1 MSYFLVHKFRHARR
15 AKIKLTHYN
24 INTYQPKGKI
34 MRTLRLQHQMG
45 SLAIIEGDGYKLIE
59 YYIPDYTN
67 LYVFTE
73 TGKQLMLTL
82 LKLFALQGY
91 THVQLDSE
99 PLMTIQELITSIENN
114 YETEILI
121 TE

>member
-1 MSYFLVHKFRHARR
+1 MK
-15 AKIKLTHYN
+15 
-24 INTYQPKGKI
+24 
-34 MRTLRLQHQMG
+34 TLRLQHQMG

-73 TGKQLMLTL
+73 TGKQLELTL
-82 LKLFALQGY
+82 WKLFALQGY

-99 PLMTIQELITSIENN
+99 PLMTIQEFITNIENN
-114 YETEILI
+114 YETEISL

>member
-1 MSYFLVHKFRHARR
+1 MK
-15 AKIKLTHYN
+15 
-24 INTYQPKGKI
+24 
-34 MRTLRLQHQMG
+34 TLRLQHQMG

-73 TGKQLMLTL
+73 TGKQLELTL
-82 LKLFALQGY
+82 WKLFALQGY

-99 PLMTIQELITSIENN
+99 PLITIQEFITNIENN
-114 YETEILI
+114 YETE
-121 TE
+121 

>member
-1 MSYFLVHKFRHARR
+1 MK
-15 AKIKLTHYN
+15 
-24 INTYQPKGKI
+24 
-34 MRTLRLQHQMG
+34 TLRLQHQMG

-73 TGKQLMLTL
+73 TGKQLELTL
-82 LKLFALQGY
+82 WKLFALQGY

-99 PLMTIQELITSIENN
+99 PLMTIQEFITNITSYNINTPTN
-114 YETEILI
+114 
-121 TE
+121 

>member
-1 MSYFLVHKFRHARR
+1 
-15 AKIKLTHYN
+15 
-24 INTYQPKGKI
+24 

-99 PLMTIQELITSIENN
+99 PLMTIQEFITSIENN
-114 YETEILI
+114 YETEISI

>member
-1 MSYFLVHKFRHARR
+1 MK
-15 AKIKLTHYN
+15 
-24 INTYQPKGKI
+24 
-34 MRTLRLQHQMG
+34 TLKLQHQMG
-45 SLAIIEGDGYKLIE
+45 SLAIIDGDGYKLIE

-73 TGKQLMLTL
+73 TGKQLELTL
-82 LKLFALQGY
+82 WKLFALQGY

-99 PLMTIQELITSIENN
+99 PLMTIQEFITSIENN
-114 YETEILI
+114 YETEISL

>member
-1 MSYFLVHKFRHARR
+1 MK
-15 AKIKLTHYN
+15 
-24 INTYQPKGKI
+24 
-34 MRTLRLQHQMG
+34 TLKLQHQMG

-59 YYIPDYTN
+59 HYIPDYTN

-73 TGKQLMLTL
+73 TGKQLELTL
-82 LKLFALQGY
+82 WKLFQLQGY

-99 PLMTIQELITSIENN
+99 PLMTIQEFITNIENN
-114 YETEILI
+114 YETEISL

>member
-1 MSYFLVHKFRHARR
+1 MK
-15 AKIKLTHYN
+15 
-24 INTYQPKGKI
+24 
-34 MRTLRLQHQMG
+34 TLRLQHQMG

-73 TGKQLMLTL
+73 TGKQLELTL
-82 LKLFALQGY
+82 WKLFQLQGY

-99 PLMTIQELITSIENN
+99 PLMTMQEFITNIENN
-114 YETEILI
+114 YETEISL

>member
-1 MSYFLVHKFRHARR
+1 MK
-15 AKIKLTHYN
+15 
-24 INTYQPKGKI
+24 
-34 MRTLRLQHQMG
+34 TLRLQHQMG

-73 TGKQLMLTL
+73 TGKQLELTL
-82 LKLFALQGY
+82 WKLFALQGY

-99 PLMTIQELITSIENN
+99 PLMTIQAFITNIENN
-114 YETEILI
+114 YETEISL

>member
-1 MSYFLVHKFRHARR
+1 MK
-15 AKIKLTHYN
+15 
-24 INTYQPKGKI
+24 
-34 MRTLRLQHQMG
+34 TLKLQHQMG

-73 TGKQLMLTL
+73 TGKQLELTL
-82 LKLFALQGY
+82 WKLFALQGY

-99 PLMTIQELITSIENN
+99 PLMTIQEFITNIENN
-114 YETEILI
+114 YETEISL

>member
-1 MSYFLVHKFRHARR
+1 MK
-15 AKIKLTHYN
+15 
-24 INTYQPKGKI
+24 
-34 MRTLRLQHQMG
+34 TLRLQHQMG

-73 TGKQLMLTL
+73 TGKQLELTL
-82 LKLFALQGY
+82 WKLFQLQGY

-99 PLMTIQELITSIENN
+99 PLMTIQELITNIENN
-114 YETEILI
+114 YETEISL

>member
-1 MSYFLVHKFRHARR
+1 
-15 AKIKLTHYN
+15 
-24 INTYQPKGKI
+24 
-34 MRTLRLQHQMG
+34 MG
-45 SLAIIEGDGYKLIE
+45 SLAIIDGDGYKLIE

-73 TGKQLMLTL
+73 TGKQLELTL
-82 LKLFALQGY
+82 WKLFALQGY

-99 PLMTIQELITSIENN
+99 PLMTIQEFITSIENN
-114 YETEILI
+114 YETEISL

>member
-1 MSYFLVHKFRHARR
+1 MK
-15 AKIKLTHYN
+15 
-24 INTYQPKGKI
+24 
-34 MRTLRLQHQMG
+34 TLKLQHQMG

-59 YYIPDYTN
+59 HYIPDYTN

-73 TGKQLMLTL
+73 TGKQLELTL
-82 LKLFALQGY
+82 WKLFALQGY

-99 PLMTIQELITSIENN
+99 PLITIQEFITNIENN
-114 YETEILI
+114 YETEISL

>member
-1 MSYFLVHKFRHARR
+1 MK
-15 AKIKLTHYN
+15 
-24 INTYQPKGKI
+24 
-34 MRTLRLQHQMG
+34 TLRLQHQMG
-45 SLAIIEGDGYKLIE
+45 SLAILEGDGYKLIE

-73 TGKQLMLTL
+73 TGKQLELTL
-82 LKLFALQGY
+82 WKLFALQGY

-99 PLMTIQELITSIENN
+99 PLMTIQEFITSIENN
-114 YETEILI
+114 YETEISL

>member
-1 MSYFLVHKFRHARR
+1 M
-15 AKIKLTHYN
+15 KI
-24 INTYQPKGKI
+24 
-34 MRTLRLQHQMG
+34 LRLQHQMG

-73 TGKQLMLTL
+73 TGKQLELTL
-82 LKLFALQGY
+82 WKLFALQGY

-99 PLMTIQELITSIENN
+99 PLIPIQEFITNIENN
-114 YETEILI
+114 YETE
-121 TE
+121 

>member
-1 MSYFLVHKFRHARR
+1 MK
-15 AKIKLTHYN
+15 
-24 INTYQPKGKI
+24 
-34 MRTLRLQHQMG
+34 TLKLQHQMG
-45 SLAIIEGDGYKLIE
+45 SLAIIDGDGYKLIE

-73 TGKQLMLTL
+73 TGKQLELTL
-82 LKLFALQGY
+82 WKLFALQGY

-99 PLMTIQELITSIENN
+99 PLMTIQEFITSIENN
-114 YETEILI
+114 YETEVSL

>member
-1 MSYFLVHKFRHARR
+1 MK
-15 AKIKLTHYN
+15 
-24 INTYQPKGKI
+24 
-34 MRTLRLQHQMG
+34 TLKLQHQMG
-45 SLAIIEGDGYKLIE
+45 SLAIIEGDEYKLIE

-73 TGKQLMLTL
+73 TGKQLELTL
-82 LKLFALQGY
+82 WKLFALQGY

-99 PLMTIQELITSIENN
+99 PLMTIQEFITSIENN
-114 YETEILI
+114 YETEISL

>member
-1 MSYFLVHKFRHARR
+1 MK
-15 AKIKLTHYN
+15 
-24 INTYQPKGKI
+24 
-34 MRTLRLQHQMG
+34 TLRLQHQQG

-73 TGKQLMLTL
+73 TGKQLELTL
-82 LKLFALQGY
+82 WKLFALQGY

-99 PLMTIQELITSIENN
+99 PLITIQEFITNIENN
-114 YETEILI
+114 YETEISL

>member
-1 MSYFLVHKFRHARR
+1 
-15 AKIKLTHYN
+15 
-24 INTYQPKGKI
+24 
-34 MRTLRLQHQMG
+34 MG

-73 TGKQLMLTL
+73 TGKQLELTL
-82 LKLFALQGY
+82 WKLFALQGY

-99 PLMTIQELITSIENN
+99 PLMTIQEFITNIENN
-114 YETEILI
+114 YETEISL

>member
-1 MSYFLVHKFRHARR
+1 MK
-15 AKIKLTHYN
+15 
-24 INTYQPKGKI
+24 
-34 MRTLRLQHQMG
+34 TLRLQHQMG

-73 TGKQLMLTL
+73 TGKQLELTL
-82 LKLFALQGY
+82 WKLFALQGY

-99 PLMTIQELITSIENN
+99 PLMTMQEFITNIENN
-114 YETEILI
+114 YETEISL

>member
-1 MSYFLVHKFRHARR
+1 MK
-15 AKIKLTHYN
+15 
-24 INTYQPKGKI
+24 
-34 MRTLRLQHQMG
+34 TLRLQHQMG
-45 SLAIIEGDGYKLIE
+45 SLAILEGNGYKLIE

-73 TGKQLMLTL
+73 TGKQLELTL
-82 LKLFALQGY
+82 WKLFALQGY

-99 PLMTIQELITSIENN
+99 PLMTIQEFIANIENN
-114 YETEILI
+114 YETEISL

>member
-1 MSYFLVHKFRHARR
+1 MK
-15 AKIKLTHYN
+15 
-24 INTYQPKGKI
+24 
-34 MRTLRLQHQMG
+34 TLRLQHQMG
-45 SLAIIEGDGYKLIE
+45 SLAILEGEGYKLME

-73 TGKQLMLTL
+73 TGKQLELTL
-82 LKLFALQGY
+82 WKLFALQGY

-99 PLMTIQELITSIENN
+99 PLMTIQEFSTNIENN
-114 YETEILI
+114 YETEISL

>member
-1 MSYFLVHKFRHARR
+1 MK
-15 AKIKLTHYN
+15 
-24 INTYQPKGKI
+24 
-34 MRTLRLQHQMG
+34 TLRLQHQMG

-73 TGKQLMLTL
+73 TGKQLELTL
-82 LKLFALQGY
+82 WKLFALQGY

-99 PLMTIQELITSIENN
+99 PLMTIQEFIANIENN
-114 YETEILI
+114 YETEISL

>member
-1 MSYFLVHKFRHARR
+1 
-15 AKIKLTHYN
+15 
-24 INTYQPKGKI
+24 

-99 PLMTIQELITSIENN
+99 PLMTIQEFITSIENN

>member
-1 MSYFLVHKFRHARR
+1 MK
-15 AKIKLTHYN
+15 
-24 INTYQPKGKI
+24 
-34 MRTLRLQHQMG
+34 TLRLQPQMG
-45 SLAIIEGDGYKLIE
+45 SLAILEGDGYKLIE

-73 TGKQLMLTL
+73 TGKQLELTL
-82 LKLFALQGY
+82 WKLFALQGY

-99 PLMTIQELITSIENN
+99 PLMTIQEFITSIENN
-114 YETEILI
+114 YETEISL